1 MDFFQESDDLTE
13 SRNAPF
19 NDRYDVDD
27 DDDDDGEET
36 DLVSCFDFVNIL
48 TSVTEIFFLYFHK
61 IYIPQTNI
69 LFMLFRK

>member
-1 MDFFQESDDLTE
+1 MDFPQESDDLTE

-19 NDRYDVDD
+19 NDRYDV
-27 DDDDDGEET
+27 DDDDGEET

>member
-27 DDDDDGEET
+27 DDGEET

-48 TSVTEIFFLYFHK
+48 TSVTEIFFS
-61 IYIPQTNI
+61 
-69 LFMLFRK
+69 LFS